1 MDVKTSG
8 WKCEEENGICIVLG
22 CFLPNNILIL
32 KRRVVSLHGEPGR
45 QHLSWVMETSIA
57 TGAANWPHVS
67 REGHEVATAVSLPN
81 RHHLN
86 PTSRKRPRSN
96 SAEESVCTFPKHQET
111 RRKPEDLFRSTETG
125 PLNATGDCGT
135 NLDREKHCYQ
145 EDYRTID
152 RIRIRNVD

>member
-1 MDVKTSG
+1 MY
-8 WKCEEENGICIVLG
+8 CPG
-22 CFLPNNILIL
+22 CFLPSNTLIP

-45 QHLSWVMETSIA
+45 QHFGGEMGTSIT

-67 REGHEVATAVSLPN
+67 REGHEVATVVSLPN
-81 RHHLN
+81 RHHPN
-86 PTSRKRPRSN
+86 PTSRKRERSN
-96 SAEESVCTFPKHQET
+96 SAEELVCIFPRHQET

-145 EDYRTID
+145 EDYPTID